1 MSRNATLDQNQVLFG
16 KNLNYGEV
24 LSGPADITHM
34 TWHLLVLK
42 NTARPLTKA
51 VGSAPSMKHGTVGCR
66 ATRKVPSLYDTL
78 KSFSLGLGDD
88 IHHFDVLKVIDRQN
102 ISAFEIVFAL
112 KPDFLSNLLNLYA
125 SLRGMSLGA
134 FVYFVGRLPLGIVP
148 DLNGRITICLQSL
161 YLHNGAGACFNNRN
175 GDKVVVAIVN
185 LGHPKLFS

>member
-16 KNLNYGEV
+16 KNLNYGKV

-51 VGSAPSMKHGTVGCR
+51 VGSAPSMKHGTVGSR
-66 ATRKVPSLYDTL
+66 ATGKVPSLYDTL

-88 IHHFDVLKVIDRQN
+88 IHHFDILKVIDRQN